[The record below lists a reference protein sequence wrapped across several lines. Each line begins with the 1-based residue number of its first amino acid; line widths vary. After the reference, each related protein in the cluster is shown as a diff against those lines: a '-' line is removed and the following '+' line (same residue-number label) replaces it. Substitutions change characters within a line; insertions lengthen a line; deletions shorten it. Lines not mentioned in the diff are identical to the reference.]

1 MGRKLGFPTANLECE
16 EPLKRLPGRGV
27 YAVWARI
34 AGAGDWQ
41 PAMVNM
47 GTRPTIQDD
56 VITETMEVHLLEGGR
71 QCYDE
76 TMALLF
82 MARLRDEMIFE
93 GLKALQDQ
101 LQQDAQK
108 ARSILATEPVPV
120 P

>member
-1 MGRKLGFPTANLECE
+1 M
-16 EPLKRLPGRGV
+16 
-27 YAVWARI
+27 WARI
-34 AGAGDWQ
+34 AGTGDWQ

-47 GTRPTIQDD
+47 GTRPTVQDD
-56 VITETMEVHLLEGGR
+56 GITETMEVHLLEGGR

-76 TMALLF
+76 TMELRF
-82 MARLRDEMIFE
+82 MARLRDEMMFE